1 MKNPFLQ
8 SIRLKSFTRSQTL
21 PVIDT
26 SDNVSIK
33 GSFSFTKQFEVD
45 HYIKLYTNG
54 NLSNVFSQISDTAC
68 KLFLYISYNVAKETD
83 IIKLD
88 PVSVMSFVGIKSDT
102 TYYKYIQELI
112 DNAVI
117 ARKNNREYWIN
128 PVFIFNGDRL
138 KFYQA
143 TCPECIEEI
152 QISSDT
158 ISIKKKKDLMKQHG
172 CSSYYEL
179 KKLLGKEQIET
190 LLSKS
195 NER

>member
-1 MKNPFLQ
+1 M
-8 SIRLKSFTRSQTL
+8 
-21 PVIDT
+21 
-26 SDNVSIK
+26 
-33 GSFSFTKQFEVD
+33 
-45 HYIKLYTNG
+45 
-54 NLSNVFSQISDTAC
+54 
-68 KLFLYISYNVAKETD
+68 YISYNVAKETD

-138 KFYQA
+138 KFYQT

-158 ISIKKKKDLMKQHG
+158 VSIKKKKDLMKQYG

-179 KKLLGKEQIET
+179 KKLLGKEQIQT